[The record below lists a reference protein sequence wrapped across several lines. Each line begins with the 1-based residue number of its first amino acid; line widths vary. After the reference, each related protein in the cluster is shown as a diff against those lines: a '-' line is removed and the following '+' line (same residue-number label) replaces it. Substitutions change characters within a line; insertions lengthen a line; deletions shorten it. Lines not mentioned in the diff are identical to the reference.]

1 MKTMKIPSPKKKATP
16 LNGYVNFHGMLC
28 HPKTAKRCIQSFDG
42 NIVFAP
48 TGYSESTLPMFEYS
62 SGSSLLR
69 LNIFTYY
76 LLVLTSLT
84 GLATLCRQTRFLAAD
99 EKEETLS
106 AKEPFVSS
114 FHPELR
120 VEPFVWN
127 YIAPS
132 EESITLQRRFEYE
145 FKGFVPIKVLM
156 LHIMC
161 KDRLHLVEVYQ
172 CDNRFFRGLLQRV
185 QQLMFRLR
193 GTGNRKR
200 E

>member
-1 MKTMKIPSPKKKATP
+1 MKIPSPKKAASLQDYT
-16 LNGYVNFHGMLC
+16 NFHGMLC
-28 HPKTAKRCIQSFDG
+28 HPKTAQRCIQSFDG
-42 NIVFAP
+42 RIVFAP
-48 TGYSESTLPMFEYS
+48 TGYSESTLPIFEYS
-62 SGSSLLR
+62 GT

-76 LLVLTSLT
+76 FLVFTSVT
-84 GLATLCRQTRFLAAD
+84 GLATLCSQTRFLAAD

-106 AKEPFVSS
+106 TKEPFVSS

-132 EESITLQRRFEYE
+132 EESITLQRSFAYE
-145 FKGFVPIKVLM
+145 FTGFVPIKVLM

-172 CDNRFFRGLLQRV
+172 CDNRFFRGLLQHV
-185 QQLMFRLR
+185 QQFMFQLR
-193 GTGNRKR
+193 GTGDKKQ

>member
-1 MKTMKIPSPKKKATP
+1 MKKLSPKKEAS
-16 LNGYVNFHGMLC
+16 LQDYANFHGMLC
-28 HPKTAKRCIQSFDG
+28 HPKTAQRCIQTFDG
-42 NIVFAP
+42 KIVFAP
-48 TGYSESTLPMFEYS
+48 TGYSESTLPMFDYEGDS
-62 SGSSLLR
+62 SSILR
-69 LNIFTYY
+69 LNMFTYY
-76 LLVLTSLT
+76 FLVMTSVT
-84 GLATLCRQTRFLAAD
+84 GLATLFRQTRFLAAD

-106 AKEPFVSS
+106 TTEPFVSS
-114 FHPELR
+114 FHPELK
-120 VEPFVWN
+120 VEPFVWK

-172 CDNRFFRGLLQRV
+172 CDNRFFRVLFQRV
-185 QQLMFRLR
+185 QQLMFWLR
-193 GTGNRKR
+193 ETESRKG

>member
-1 MKTMKIPSPKKKATP
+1 MKIPLPKKATS
-16 LNGYVNFHGMLC
+16 LQDYINFHGMLC
-28 HPKTAKRCIQSFDG
+28 HPKTAQRCIQSFDG
-42 NIVFAP
+42 RIVFAP
-48 TGYSESTLPMFEYS
+48 TGYSESTLPMFNYRG
-62 SGSSLLR
+62 GSSLLR

-84 GLATLCRQTRFLAAD
+84 GLATLLRQTRFLAAD

-106 AKEPFVSS
+106 TKEPFVSS

-145 FKGFVPIKVLM
+145 FEGFVPIKVLM

-193 GTGNRKR
+193 GTADTKR

>member
-1 MKTMKIPSPKKKATP
+1 MKIPSPKTAAS
-16 LNGYVNFHGMLC
+16 LQDYVNFHGMLC
-28 HPKTAKRCIQSFDG
+28 HPKTTQRCIQSFDG
-42 NIVFAP
+42 SIVFAP
-48 TGYSESTLPMFEYS
+48 TGYSESTLPMFEYTGD
-62 SGSSLLR
+62 GSSLLR

-106 AKEPFVSS
+106 RKEPFVSS

-120 VEPFVWN
+120 VEPFVWK
-127 YIAPS
+127 YINPS
-132 EESITLQRRFEYE
+132 EEKMILKRRFEYE
-145 FKGFVPIKVLM
+145 FKGFVPIKVIM
-156 LHIMC
+156 LHILC
-161 KDRLHLVEVYQ
+161 QDRLHLVEVYQ
-172 CDNRFFRGLLQRV
+172 CDNLFFRGLLLRV

-193 GTGNRKR
+193 GGNRNRKR

>member
-1 MKTMKIPSPKKKATP
+1 
-16 LNGYVNFHGMLC
+16 MLC
-28 HPKTAKRCIQSFDG
+28 HPKTAQRCIQSFDG
-42 NIVFAP
+42 RIIFAP
-48 TGYSESTLPMFEYS
+48 KGYSEVTLPVFDYR
-62 SGSSLLR
+62 GGLSLLR

-76 LLVLTSLT
+76 FLVMASLT
-84 GLATLCRQTRFLAAD
+84 GLATLFRQTRFLAAD

-106 AKEPFVSS
+106 TKEAFVSS

-145 FKGFVPIKVLM
+145 FTGFVPIKVLM
-156 LHIMC
+156 LHIRC

>member
-1 MKTMKIPSPKKKATP
+1 MKIPSPKTAAS
-16 LNGYVNFHGMLC
+16 LQDYINFHGMLC
-28 HPKTAKRCIQSFDG
+28 HSKTAQRCIQSFDG
-42 NIVFAP
+42 RIVFAP
-48 TGYSESTLPMFEYS
+48 TGYSESTLPMFDYRG
-62 SGSSLLR
+62 GSSLLR
-69 LNIFTYY
+69 LNLFTYY
-76 LLVLTSLT
+76 LLVMASLT
-84 GLATLCRQTRFLAAD
+84 GLATLFRQTRFLAAD

-106 AKEPFVSS
+106 TKEPFVSS

-145 FKGFVPIKVLM
+145 FTGFVPIKVLM
-156 LHIMC
+156 LHIIC